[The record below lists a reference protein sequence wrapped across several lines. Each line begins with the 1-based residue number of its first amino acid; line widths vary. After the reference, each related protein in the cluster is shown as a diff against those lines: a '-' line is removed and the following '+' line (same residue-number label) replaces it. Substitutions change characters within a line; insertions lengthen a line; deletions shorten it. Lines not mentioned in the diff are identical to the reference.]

1 MIHIT
6 RGIIIDEGELH
17 FDFVRSSGPGGQN
30 VNKVATSV
38 QLRFNVTGSPS
49 LPDEVRERLCSMA
62 GNQVTDDGTLIINA
76 RRFRTQWKNRQ
87 DAIDRFIELVRNAA
101 QKPKA
106 RRPRKVS
113 LASKLRRLEN
123 KRYRSKTKRLRK
135 PVHPV
140 DEG

>member
-1 MIHIT
+1 M
-6 RGIIIDEGELH
+6 
-17 FDFVRSSGPGGQN
+17 
-30 VNKVATSV
+30 NKVATAV